1 MGYWLIFDF
10 FFFLVLN
17 IAGLERFQSL
27 GVAFYRGA
35 DACILVYDV
44 TNPKSFENLD
54 GWKEE
59 FLFQGSPQDP
69 DQFPFMVLGNKIDLE
84 DSRAV
89 CLNV

>member
-1 MGYWLIFDF
+1 
-10 FFFLVLN
+10 
-17 IAGLERFQSL
+17 
-27 GVAFYRGA
+27 
-35 DACILVYDV
+35 VYDV

-89 CLNV
+89 CVLNCFKCMVFSRCQQRRQKLGAIKKEI

>member
-1 MGYWLIFDF
+1 
-10 FFFLVLN
+10 
-17 IAGLERFQSL
+17 
-27 GVAFYRGA
+27 
-35 DACILVYDV
+35 LVYDV

-54 GWKEE
+54 SWREQ

-89 CLNV
+89 CCYLSV